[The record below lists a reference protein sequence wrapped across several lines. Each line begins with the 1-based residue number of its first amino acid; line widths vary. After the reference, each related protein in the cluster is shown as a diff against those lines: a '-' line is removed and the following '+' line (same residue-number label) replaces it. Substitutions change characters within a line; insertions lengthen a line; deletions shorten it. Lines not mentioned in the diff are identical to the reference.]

1 MCEFRVKPHLMVLA
15 AATTTLVAASHWLA
29 WPFRDAIT
37 QGEREARNGDAF
49 VVTEDIGSRSLGA
62 ARRGALHLRNAN
74 SREPL
79 NFVHAPARGVQTASR
94 RFTART

>member
-74 SREPL
+74 SRETL
-79 NFVHAPARGVQTASR
+79 NFVRVPARGVQTASR